1 MNSDMKE
8 LESQLKPVLDGFSE
22 FLMKRHLTDKMH
34 LPFLVHWV
42 RDFLLFAHGK
52 SDYTFE
58 QCRDLFLEEIGSN
71 EIYQPWQVRQ
81 AGEALHIYYYQ
92 YRHSSE
98 EKTSINHPIS
108 DDKKLIARLE
118 EIMRLRH
125 YSPST
130 EKSYLLWTKRFL
142 GYCLETSSGSRPN
155 RENLTSFLTHLA
167 VVSKVSSSTQNQA
180 FNALLLFF
188 REVLHEDL
196 QDLGQSVRA
205 RRGKRLPTVLSVQEV
220 KALFEVIDSDYKLMV
235 MLLYGSGLRLMELL
249 GLRVKDIDF
258 NAGIIMV
265 RSGKGDNDRATILPS
280 SLEWELKAQIEKV
293 RKLHEIDLSNGFG
306 EAPIPNALDRKYKN
320 IGKTFGWQYLFPADK
335 VAVDPSDNKVRR
347 FHVYEKTF
355 QAAVKRAVIKSGI
368 IKHATP
374 HTLRHS
380 FATHL
385 LMNGT
390 DIREIQELLGHKS
403 VETTM
408 IYTHVIREFKTK
420 ARSPLDDM

>member
-1 MNSDMKE
+1 MNSDMKK
-8 LESQLKPVLDGFSE
+8 LESQLKPVLDGFTE
-22 FLMKRHLTDKMH
+22 FLMTRQLTDKTH
-34 LPFLVHWV
+34 LPFLVRWV

-52 SDYTFE
+52 SNYTFE
-58 QCRDLFLEEIGSN
+58 QCRDLFLEEIGNN

-92 YRHSSE
+92 YRHTSE
-98 EKTSINHPIS
+98 EKTSINPCIS
-108 DDKKLIARLE
+108 NGEKLIARLV

-130 EKSYLLWTKRFL
+130 EKSYLLWVKRFQ

-205 RRGKRLPTVLSVQEV
+205 RRGKKLPTVLSVQEV
-220 KALFEVIDSDYKLMV
+220 QALFEVIDSDYKLMA

-258 NAGIIMV
+258 DAAIIMV

-306 EAPIPNALDRKYKN
+306 EAPLPDALDRKYSD

-335 VAVDPSDNKVRR
+335 VAVDPADNRVRR
-347 FHVYEKTF
+347 FHIYEKTL

-368 IKHATP
+368 VKHATP